1 MPPSRNQVD
10 GSVQKAM
17 CTNFYTCCL
26 ELTCKAMR
34 IKHDLTSV
42 GSHDG
47 RRPPPKRLVFT
58 SSRVSTDCS
67 AHPSYSNIYPA
78 KTHTQE
84 PSIATSSSNQ
94 SAAAIQSWEDPEG
107 RHTFLSKENSFVPSL
122 LASVEH
128 KAVQRV
134 FNQANS
140 RTPRYPKKSLKDTER
155 IYGSPRLDLD
165 GGGYYPTQWNDISYL
180 KCLKAHRKL

>member
-1 MPPSRNQVD
+1 MGTDLHLNAWSLRPREH
-10 GSVQKAM
+10 
-17 CTNFYTCCL
+17 L
-26 ELTCKAMR
+26 LTAR
-34 IKHDLTSV
+34 LIPAILTFI
-42 GSHDG
+42 
-47 RRPPPKRLVFT
+47 PLKR
-58 SSRVSTDCS
+58 
-67 AHPSYSNIYPA
+67 
-78 KTHTQE
+78 TQE
-84 PSIATSSSNQ
+84 PSIATSSSAQ

-107 RHTFLSKENSFVPSL
+107 RHKFLSKENSFVPSL

-155 IYGSPRLDLD
+155 IYGSPRLNLD
-165 GGGYYPTQWNDISYL
+165 GWRGGGHYPTHWNDISYL